1 MPGVPAVVVYSA
13 GYCAYCA
20 RAKALLE
27 RKAVAFT
34 EILVDQD
41 PSQRA
46 EMVRRSGRRTVP
58 QIFIGETHVGGFDE
72 IYRLEREGKLDALL
86 ANGRTDGR

>member
-1 MPGVPAVVVYSA
+1 MATVVVYSA
-13 GYCAYCA
+13 GYCAYCY

-27 RKAVAFT
+27 RKAVEFT
-34 EILVDQD
+34 EIMVDQD
-41 PSQRA
+41 PTQRA
-46 EMVRRSGRRTVP
+46 EMERRSGRRTVP

-86 ANGRTDGR
+86 AAGTTD

>member
-1 MPGVPAVVVYSA
+1 MAAVVVYSA
-13 GYCAYCA
+13 GYCAYCD

-34 EILVDQD
+34 EIMVDEAPQ
-41 PSQRA
+41 QRT
-46 EMVRRSGRRTVP
+46 EMERRSGRRTVP
-58 QIFIGETHVGGFDE
+58 QIFIGDTHVGGFDE

-86 ANGRTDGR
+86 ADGTTDGR